1 MLRNALD
8 ELYHCL
14 AVTLARNVNEYFGI
28 QETKHMLDQLEAK
41 FPDLLKEV
49 LRHATV
55 QRISEVLQRLLSER
69 VSVRNMKLIMEAL
82 ALWAP
87 REKMSLTLWSIF
99 VGQWRVIFAINSPM
113 AANYE
118 Q

>member
-1 MLRNALD
+1 MSFTTVWL
-8 ELYHCL
+8 
-14 AVTLARNVNEYFGI
+14 TLARNVNEYFGI

-41 FPDLLKEV
+41 FPDLLKV

-69 VSVRNMKLIMEAL
+69 VSVRNMKLVWKRFRIVGAK
-82 ALWAP
+82 
-87 REKMSLTLWSIF
+87 RKKMSLTLWSIRGAMARYICHKF
-99 VGQWRVIFAINSPM
+99 LM

>member
-1 MLRNALD
+1 MNISVFRKQNICWTNWKRNFL
-8 ELYHCL
+8 
-14 AVTLARNVNEYFGI
+14 I
-28 QETKHMLDQLEAK
+28 
-41 FPDLLKEV
+41 LLKEV

-87 REKMSLTLWSIF
+87 REKD
-99 VGQWRVIFAINSPM
+99 VINLVEHIRG
-113 AANYE
+113 ANGALYLP
-118 Q
+118 

>member
-1 MLRNALD
+1 IHQQGSSQYFWVTHEEGEKLRELGYVLRNALD

-69 VSVRNMKLIMEAL
+69 VSVRNMKLIMEA
-82 ALWAP
+82 
-87 REKMSLTLWSIF
+87 
-99 VGQWRVIFAINSPM
+99 
-113 AANYE
+113 
-118 Q
+118 